1 VVNGQKVWT
10 SLAHQARLVAGPAQA
25 PAVIQ
30 RAFAVGAALLAA
42 GQVGGAQ
49 HLLDLTV
56 GYAKDRIQFGRPIGS
71 FQAVK
76 HRLADMLVLVEH
88 ARSAAYHAAWALQD
102 GSDDPALAASIAQ
115 AGCSDAYYRVAA
127 DTLQLHGGIGFAWE
141 HQAHLYHK
149 RAVTDA
155 ALLGSAAVHR
165 DRVAALVLDAAKPA
179 GALAVASGG

>member
-1 VVNGQKVWT
+1 MAAVDGGDARCTPLSTLDQTRRQAAVRFVG
-10 SLAHQARLVAGPAQA
+10 APARLVAGPAQA

-76 HRLADMLVLVEH
+76 HRLADMLVLLEH
-88 ARSAAYHAAWALQD
+88 SRSAACHAAWALQD

-115 AGCSDAYYRVAA
+115 AVCSDA
-127 DTLQLHGGIGFAWE
+127 
-141 HQAHLYHK
+141 
-149 RAVTDA
+149 
-155 ALLGSAAVHR
+155 
-165 DRVAALVLDAAKPA
+165 
-179 GALAVASGG
+179 